1 MHKSHAYR
9 DAKEIMITL
18 KSCTKPLAIA
28 LLSCL
33 LIPALH
39 AEEAKEAEQ
48 GPLPLK
54 ELRTFTEIY
63 HRIKQSYVEPVDD
76 KTLLN
81 SAIDGMLS
89 GLDPHS
95 SYLRKEAL
103 DDLQE
108 STRGEFGGLGI
119 EIEMQNGFV
128 RVITPIDD
136 TPALKAGVEAGDLII
151 KIDDHTVNGLSLQE
165 AVNFMRGKPDTDVTL
180 TVAREKLPKPLEIT
194 ITRAIIKV
202 TSVKNRSLEPGYGY
216 IRITQFQVQTGSDL
230 VKAINKLR
238 KENQQLKGLV
248 LDMRNNPG
256 GVLNGAIEVSDAFL
270 TDGLIVYTNGQQPN
284 SELRFNASSKDPSQG
299 VPLVVLINGGSAS
312 ASEIVAGALQDH
324 KRAIIL
330 GTQSFGKGSVQT
342 VLPLTNDS
350 ALKLTTARYFT
361 PSGRSIQAEG
371 ITPDILEETIRV
383 KSTAK
388 QSLRIK
394 ESDLKGHLSNGNK
407 KKDAKT
413 SNGEEVALA
422 EKDFQLYEALNLLKG
437 LHIMNQAKTITADS
451 VAD

>member
-1 MHKSHAYR
+1 
-9 DAKEIMITL
+9 MITL

-28 LLSCL
+28 LFSCL
-33 LIPALH
+33 LASSLY
-39 AEEAKEAEQ
+39 AEEKSEAGQ

-63 HRIKQSYVEPVDD
+63 DRIKQAYVEPVDD

-81 SAIDGMLS
+81 NAIDGMLR

-95 SYLRKEAL
+95 AYLRDDAL
-103 DDLQE
+103 NDLQE
-108 STRGEFGGLGI
+108 NTRGEFGGLGI

-151 KIDDHTVNGLSLQE
+151 KIDDHTVNGLSLSE
-165 AVNFMRGKPDTDVTL
+165 AVELMRGKPGSDVVL
-180 TVAREKLPKPLEIT
+180 TVAREHQNKPLEIT

-202 TSVKNRSLEPGYGY
+202 TSVKHRSLEPGFGY
-216 IRITQFQVQTGSDL
+216 IRITQFQVQTGNDL
-230 VKAINKLR
+230 LKAIKKLQ
-238 KENQQLKGLV
+238 KDNQQLKGLV

-256 GVLNGAIEVSDAFL
+256 GVLNGAVEVSDAFL
-270 TDGLIVYTNGQQPN
+270 TEGLIVYTNGQLPN
-284 SELRFNASSKDPSQG
+284 SELRFNATSTDPSRG

-324 KRAIIL
+324 QRAIIL
-330 GTQSFGKGSVQT
+330 GSQSFGKGSVQT

-371 ITPDILEETIRV
+371 ITPDILVETTKV
-383 KSTAK
+383 TSTAEK
-388 QSLRIK
+388 TLRIK
-394 ESDLKGHLSNGNK
+394 ESDLKGHLSNGDK
-407 KKDAKT
+407 KEKT
-413 SNGEEVALA
+413 KNGSEDKITLA
-422 EKDFQLYEALNLLKG
+422 EKDFQLYLALNQLKG
-437 LHIMNQAKTITADS
+437 WHITSQAKTKIADK
-451 VAD
+451 AAN